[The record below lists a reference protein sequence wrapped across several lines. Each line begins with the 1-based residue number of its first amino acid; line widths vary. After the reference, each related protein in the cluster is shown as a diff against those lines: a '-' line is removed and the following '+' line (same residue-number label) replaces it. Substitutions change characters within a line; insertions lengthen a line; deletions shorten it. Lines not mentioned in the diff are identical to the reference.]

1 MNEKTE
7 DPTPKKLRDARN
19 KGQVAKSK
27 DFTQTVLLI
36 ALIGY
41 FIGNGA
47 NILEDMMALMVLP
60 AEMYGHPTTSMIAPI
75 STEILNR
82 SIGIITPPI
91 LIALILGVFAEM
103 IQTGVL
109 FAFEALKPSAKK
121 LNVGANAKNMVSAK
135 NMVEFLKNILKV
147 GFLSILIYLVVYG
160 ALGDLMMVPPSGL
173 SGVTAVLAQT
183 VTQVM
188 IYTAA
193 AYLIVG
199 FFDIAYQRFQHK
211 KQLKMTKDEVKRE
224 YKESEGDPHIKGKRK
239 QLHQEMMQNSTIER
253 TRKAK
258 VLVTN
263 PTHIAIALYYETEET
278 PLPVVISAGEGAVAK
293 RMMEVAEEEGIP
305 IMRNV
310 PLARSLY
317 ETATIDQFIPG
328 DLIEPVAEILRWLES
343 EATPY

>member
-7 DPTPKKLRDARN
+7 DPTPKKLRDARK

-36 ALIGY
+36 ALMGY
-41 FIGNGA
+41 FIANGA
-47 NILEDMMALMVLP
+47 NIIEELMAMMVLP
-60 AEMYGHPTTSMIAPI
+60 AEMYGHPVRAMIAPI
-75 STEILNR
+75 TTEILNR
-82 SIGIITPPI
+82 AITIIVPPI

-103 IQTGVL
+103 VQTGVL
-109 FAFEALKPSAKK
+109 FAFESLKPSAKK
-121 LNVGANAKNMVSAK
+121 LNIAANAKNMFSAK
-135 NMVEFLKNILKV
+135 NMVEFLKNLIKV
-147 GFLSILIYLVVYG
+147 IFLSILIYLVVYNS
-160 ALGDLMMVPPSGL
+160 LGPLMKVPPSGL
-173 SGVTAVLAQT
+173 SGVTAVLAET

-188 IYTAA
+188 IYTAL
-193 AYLIVG
+193 AYMIVG
-199 FFDIAYQRFQHK
+199 FFDIAFQRFQHK
-211 KQLKMTKDEVKRE
+211 KQLMMTKNEVKRE

-263 PTHIAIALYYETEET
+263 PTHIAIALYYDAEET

-293 RMMEVAEEEGIP
+293 RMMEVAEQEGIP

-317 ETATIDQFIPG
+317 ETATIDQYIPS
-328 DLIEPVAEILRWLES
+328 DLIEPVAEILRWLEN
-343 EATPY
+343 EATPH

>member
-60 AEMYGHPTTSMIAPI
+60 AEMYGHPVASMIAPI

-109 FAFEALKPSAKK
+109 FAFEALKPSGKK
-121 LNVGANAKNMVSAK
+121 LNIGANAKNIFSAK
-135 NMVEFLKNILKV
+135 NMVEFLKNLLKV

-160 ALGDLMMVPPSGL
+160 AIGDLMMVPPSGL
-173 SGVTAVLAQT
+173 SGVTAILAQT

-211 KQLKMTKDEVKRE
+211 NQLKMTKDEVKRE

-263 PTHIAIALYYETEET
+263 PTHIAIALYYEAGET

-317 ETATIDQFIPG
+317 ETATVDQFIPG

>member
-60 AEMYGHPTTSMIAPI
+60 AEMYGHPVSSMIAPI
-75 STEILNR
+75 STEIMNR
-82 SIGIITPPI
+82 SIGIIVPPI

-103 IQTGVL
+103 VQTGVL
-109 FAFEALKPSAKK
+109 FAFESLKPSAKK

-147 GFLSILIYLVVYG
+147 VFLSILIYLVVYG
-160 ALGDLMMVPPSGL
+160 ALGDLMLVPPSGL
-173 SGVTAVLAQT
+173 SGVTAILAQT

-188 IYTAA
+188 IYTSA

-224 YKESEGDPHIKGKRK
+224 YKESEGDPLIKGKRK

-263 PTHIAIALYYETEET
+263 PTHIAIALYYEADET

-293 RMMEVAEEEGIP
+293 RMMEVAEQEGIP

-317 ETATIDQFIPG
+317 ETATVDQFIPG